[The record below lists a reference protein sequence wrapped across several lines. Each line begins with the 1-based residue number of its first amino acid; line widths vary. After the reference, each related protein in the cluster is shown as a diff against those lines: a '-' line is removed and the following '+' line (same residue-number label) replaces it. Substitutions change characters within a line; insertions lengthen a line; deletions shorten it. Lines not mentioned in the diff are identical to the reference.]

1 MLLKEQ
7 RMNKYITFLLC
18 VLLLTGCAREE
29 QIVDDQNIVITSA
42 DLKDGEWNEVITNT
56 AFGENKSPQLSWNAV
71 DGAGC
76 YAIIMIDP
84 DGNNWLHWIEINIRQ
99 NDIPTGY
106 SSNDK
111 YIGPYPPAGTHH
123 YIVYVYALKEPRNVT
138 SARLDRGSN
147 DIEIIQDELME
158 GGNCLGYGM
167 TEGTYTARR

>member
-147 DIEIIQDELME
+147 DIDLIMDELME
-158 GGNCLGYGM
+158 GENCLGYGII
-167 TEGTYTARR
+167 EGTYTAR

>member
-42 DLKDGEWNEVITNT
+42 DLKDREWNEVITNT

-99 NDIPTGY
+99 NDIPTCY

-147 DIEIIQDELME
+147 DIDLIMDELME
-158 GGNCLGYGM
+158 GENCLGYGII
-167 TEGTYTARR
+167 EGTYTAR

>member
-42 DLKDGEWNEVITNT
+42 DLKDREWNEVITNT

-147 DIEIIQDELME
+147 DIDLIMDELME
-158 GGNCLGYGM
+158 GENCLGYGII
-167 TEGTYTARR
+167 EGTYTAR

>member
-1 MLLKEQ
+1 M
-7 RMNKYITFLLC
+7 
-18 VLLLTGCAREE
+18 LTGCGREE
-29 QIVDDQNIVITSA
+29 RKADDQNIVITSA
-42 DLKDGEWNEVITNT
+42 DLKDGEWNDVITHT

-84 DGNNWLHWIEINIRQ
+84 DGNNWLHWIETDIRQ

-123 YIVYVYALKEPRNVT
+123 YIVYVYAL
-138 SARLDRGSN
+138 SFIRLLSRRSN
-147 DIEIIQDELME
+147 P
-158 GGNCLGYGM
+158 
-167 TEGTYTARR
+167 

>member
-1 MLLKEQ
+1 
-7 RMNKYITFLLC
+7 
-18 VLLLTGCAREE
+18 
-29 QIVDDQNIVITSA
+29 
-42 DLKDGEWNEVITNT
+42 
-56 AFGENKSPQLSWNAV
+56 
-71 DGAGC
+71 
-76 YAIIMIDP
+76 MIDP

-147 DIEIIQDELME
+147 DIDLIMDELME
-158 GGNCLGYGM
+158 GENCLGYGII
-167 TEGTYTARR
+167 EGTYTAR

>member
-111 YIGPYPPAGTHH
+111 YIGPYPPAGTHR

-147 DIEIIQDELME
+147 DIDLIMDELME
-158 GGNCLGYGM
+158 GENCLGYGII
-167 TEGTYTARR
+167 EGTYTAR